1 MNNLSNMKNDQP
13 FKVPEDYF
21 ENLSDR
27 VQERITTE
35 ENPNKRLLQVLKP
48 YFWMAASIIG
58 IVFIAKIVL
67 TTSVS
72 NDYKIQQI
80 SQTESTAI
88 DTQKTST
95 GLNELDWFSDETT
108 EATSDEIIEYLSDF
122 DIDSESLLANL

>member
-1 MNNLSNMKNDQP
+1 MKNDQP
-13 FKVPEDYF
+13 FKVPDNYF

-48 YFWMAASIIG
+48 YFWMAASVIG

-67 TTSVS
+67 TNSVPS
-72 NDYKIQQI
+72 GYKIQQL

-88 DTQKTST
+88 DTQNKST
-95 GLNELDWFSDETT
+95 NMNELDWFSDDSSEV
-108 EATSDEIIEYLSDF
+108 TSDEIIEYLSDF

>member
-1 MNNLSNMKNDQP
+1 MKNDQP

-27 VQERITTE
+27 VQERIITE

-48 YFWMAASIIG
+48 YLWMVASVIG
-58 IVFIAKIVL
+58 IFLIAKIVL
-67 TTSVS
+67 TNSVPS
-72 NDYKIQQI
+72 DYKIQQL

-88 DTQKTST
+88 DTQNRSTS
-95 GLNELDWFSDETT
+95 LDELDWFSDDSS

>member
-1 MNNLSNMKNDQP
+1 MTNLSNMKNDQP

-48 YFWMAASIIG
+48 YFWMAASVIG

-67 TTSVS
+67 TNSVS
-72 NDYKIQQI
+72 SDYKIQQL

-88 DTQKTST
+88 DTQNRST
-95 GLNELDWFSDETT
+95 NLDELDWFSDDSY

>member
-13 FKVPEDYF
+13 FKVPVDYF

-27 VQERITTE
+27 VQERIITE

-48 YFWMAASIIG
+48 YFWMAASVVG
-58 IVFIAKIVL
+58 ILFIAKIVL
-67 TTSVS
+67 INSVPS
-72 NDYKIQQI
+72 DYKIQQF
-80 SQTESTAI
+80 SQTENTAI
-88 DTQKTST
+88 DTQSTSLDE
-95 GLNELDWFSDETT
+95 LNWFSDESP

>member
-27 VQERITTE
+27 VQEKIITE

-48 YFWMAASIIG
+48 YFWMAASVIG
-58 IVFIAKIVL
+58 IILIAKIVL
-67 TTSVS
+67 TNSVPS
-72 NDYKIQQI
+72 DYKIQQL
-80 SQTESTAI
+80 SKTESTAI
-88 DTQKTST
+88 DTQNTST
-95 GLNELDWFSDETT
+95 ELNELDWFSDDSS

>member
-48 YFWMAASIIG
+48 YLWMAASIIS
-58 IVFIAKIVL
+58 IVFIAKIIL
-67 TTSVS
+67 TNSVPS
-72 NDYKIQQI
+72 EYKIQQL
-80 SQTESTAI
+80 SQTENTSI
-88 DTQKTST
+88 DTQST
-95 GLNELDWFSDETT
+95 TTNPDELNWFSDESM

-122 DIDSESLLANL
+122 DIETESLLANL

>member
-1 MNNLSNMKNDQP
+1 MTNLSNMKNDQP

-35 ENPNKRLLQVLKP
+35 ENPNKKLIQVLKP

-67 TTSVS
+67 TNSVS
-72 NDYKIQQI
+72 PDYKIQQL

-88 DTQKTST
+88 DTQNRST
-95 GLNELDWFSDETT
+95 NLDELNWFSDDSP

>member
-1 MNNLSNMKNDQP
+1 MKNDQP

-48 YFWMAASIIG
+48 YLWMAASIIS
-58 IVFIAKIVL
+58 IVFIAKIIL
-67 TTSVS
+67 TNSVPS
-72 NDYKIQQI
+72 EYKIQQL
-80 SQTESTAI
+80 SQTENTSI
-88 DTQKTST
+88 DTQST
-95 GLNELDWFSDETT
+95 TTNPDELNWFSDESM

-122 DIDSESLLANL
+122 DIETESLLANL